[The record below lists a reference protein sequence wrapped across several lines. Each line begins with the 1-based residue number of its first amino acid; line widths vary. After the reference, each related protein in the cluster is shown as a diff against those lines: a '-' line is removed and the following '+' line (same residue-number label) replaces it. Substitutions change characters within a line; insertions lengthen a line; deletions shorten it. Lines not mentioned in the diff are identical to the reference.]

1 MLGLQIAVVFL
12 LILLNGFFAMAEM
25 AVVSARKARLQ
36 HAADL
41 GREGATVALALKRDP
56 GRFLSTVQIGI
67 TVIGVLASVF
77 SGATLADTLTQALER
92 LPDPINTYAK
102 SISFVM
108 VVIVM
113 SYLSLVLGELV
124 PKRLALSRPEA
135 IAARLSWLLW
145 AMSRAATPVAWLLSV
160 SSNLVLRLAPT
171 RPGEPPPVTEEE
183 ITLMLREATAA
194 GHFQAAET
202 AIVQMVFRLGD
213 RRVSAVM
220 TPRTQ
225 VEWLDLTDNEE
236 ENRRKIRDSA
246 YSRFPVVDGG
256 PQQVVGVV
264 QVKDLFSAALAGR
277 PFDLRGAVRPPLY
290 IPNTVTALRA
300 LEIFKKSGETMALV
314 VDEYG
319 DFEGV
324 VTLHDILQSLVGD
337 IAIPGD
343 GGSQAVVRRDDGSW
357 LVDGMVAIDEVKDL
371 THMIELP
378 GDESGDFHT
387 LGGFMMARINRVP
400 MVGDQIMVQGFRFE
414 VVDMDGRRVDRVL
427 IIPPKGAGR
436 R

>member
-1 MLGLQIAVVFL
+1 MLWLQIAIIFL

-36 HAADL
+36 RAADL
-41 GREGATVALALKRDP
+41 GRDGAKLALELKRDP

-67 TVIGVLASVF
+67 TVISVLASVF
-77 SGATLADTLTQALER
+77 GGATLAETLARHLETI
-92 LPDPINTYAK
+92 PGVVGTYGK
-102 SISFVM
+102 SISFAV
-108 VVIVM
+108 VVILI
-113 SYLSLVLGELV
+113 SYFSLILGELV
-124 PKRLALSRPEA
+124 PKRLALGRPEV
-135 IAARLSWLLW
+135 IAARLSWLLQ
-145 AMSRAATPVAWLLSV
+145 ALARLAAPVGWFLSA
-160 SSNLVLRLAPT
+160 SSNLVLRLAPA
-171 RPGEPPPVTEEE
+171 RPGEPAPVTEEE

-225 VEWLDLTDNEE
+225 VEWLDLTDTNE
-236 ENRRKIRDSA
+236 ENRRKVSDSA

-256 PQQVVGVV
+256 PQQVVGIV
-264 QVKDLFSAALAGR
+264 QVKDLLSTALAGR
-277 PFDLRGAVRPPLY
+277 PFDLRGAVKPPIY
-290 IPNTVTALRA
+290 VPNTVTALRA
-300 LEIFKKSGETMALV
+300 LEIFKKSGEPMALV

-319 DFEGV
+319 DFDGL

-343 GGSQAVVRRDDGSW
+343 AGTMAVVRREDGSW
-357 LVDGMVAIDEVKDL
+357 LVDGMLPIDELKDL
-371 THMIELP
+371 TGLAQLP
-378 GDESGDFHT
+378 GDEAGDFHT

-400 MVGDQIMVQGFRFE
+400 TIGDRIVIDSFRFE
-414 VVDMDGRRVDRVL
+414 VVVMDGRRVDRVL
-427 IIPPKGAGR
+427 IIPPKGAVR
-436 R
+436 H